1 MKKIIKTLV
10 ITGLSIFLMI
20 FCIIFVNAYKTV
32 KTIKKGTETSLRA
45 IRENPFLGMTDEE
58 KMDRLF
64 YNSIKHYSYSLEG
77 VINCLSEGR
86 SPDYC
91 YGECGWIDSNPLLL
105 LSELH
110 YDTYIRNKHGEEIPK
125 TTPDIELFNLLID
138 AGADINKYPYVFAIV
153 YRKNI
158 DSYMDEDEKI
168 IYVSDSNRILK
179 AFLDKQADPNAKGN
193 YKTFDWQTND
203 ENMSYEEF
211 QEMCNSP
218 EATTPLYE
226 VIKKGIKWESQVDLL
241 LEYGAILDESCLEA
255 AQLSGDEQMMEKIQ
269 KLWKEKNK

>member
-1 MKKIIKTLV
+1 MKKIIKTLI

-32 KTIKKGTETSLRA
+32 KTIMKGTETSLRA

-58 KMDRLF
+58 KMDRSF

-153 YRKNI
+153 YRKNN
-158 DSYMDEDEKI
+158 DSYMDENEKI

-226 VIKKGIKWESQVDLL
+226 AIKKGIKWESQVDLL

-255 AQLSGDEQMMEKIQ
+255 AKLSGDEQMIEKVQ
-269 KLWKEKNK
+269 KLWEDKK